1 MKFSH
6 LPAFEKHVHSADPDY
21 LSDVYLIVDPEEY
34 VQKKLAKKLLLEG
47 EEWVV
52 YHAEELTFPKID
64 ELLNSFSMFSASTCT
79 CIVAIEKLPKN
90 FLKKFLDYLKSPKNN
105 MRLVLTASSMLKDFA
120 VFAKDGVA
128 LDLSGE
134 KPWDKE
140 KRLSMQVL
148 QKLRSAQLRA
158 SSAICNQ
165 IVKMCG
171 SRVAL
176 IDQEVEKL
184 SCYLYGKSE
193 VARQDLEIILSNPQ
207 QSIFKIGQA
216 LFERHLKDALELT
229 KEQKFPLMMLVYSLR
244 SMLQRSY
251 RLKGI
256 DRSDYAQ
263 KFPQLKGYLLD
274 KTLKLSNQYSAPQ
287 FKRMLQILFE
297 IELLMKS
304 QPMTEDF
311 LISLLLIKLGSVVK

>member
-6 LPAFEKHVHSADPDY
+6 LPAFEKHLHSADPEH
-21 LSDVYLIVDPEEY
+21 LSDVYLIVDPEEH
-34 VQKKLAKKLLLEG
+34 VQKKLAKKLLQDG
-47 EEWVV
+47 EEWAV
-52 YHAEELTFPKID
+52 YHAEELTLSKID
-64 ELLNSFSMFSASTCT
+64 ELLNSFTMFSERACT
-79 CIVAIEKLPKN
+79 CIVSIEKLPKN
-90 FLKKFLDYLKSPKNN
+90 FLKVLQEYLKSPRSN

-120 VFAKDGVA
+120 IFAKDGVA

-140 KRLSMQVL
+140 KRLSMQIM
-148 QKLRSAQLRA
+148 QKFKLAQLRA
-158 SSAICNQ
+158 SSAICDQ

-184 SCYLYGKSE
+184 SCYLYGRNE
-193 VARQDLEIILSNPQ
+193 VALKDLDIILSNPQ

-216 LFERHLKDALELT
+216 LFEHHLKGALELT
-229 KEQKFPLMMLVYSLR
+229 QEQKFPLMMLVYSLR
-244 SMLQRSY
+244 SMVQRSY
-251 RLKGI
+251 RLKRVE
-256 DRSDYAQ
+256 RSDYAQ
-263 KFPQLKGYLLD
+263 KFPQLKGYLLE
-274 KTLKLSNQYSAPQ
+274 KTLKLSNQYSASQ

-304 QPMTEDF
+304 QPIAEDF
-311 LISLLLIKLGSVVK
+311 LISLLLIKLGSVLK